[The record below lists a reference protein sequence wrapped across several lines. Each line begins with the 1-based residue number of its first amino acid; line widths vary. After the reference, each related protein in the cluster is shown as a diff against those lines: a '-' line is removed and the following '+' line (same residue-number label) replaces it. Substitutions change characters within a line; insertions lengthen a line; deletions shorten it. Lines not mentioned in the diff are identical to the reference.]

1 MWSVIPEP
9 VNELTP
15 VYIPERSLDLS
26 VEPLRNTFMYGN
38 SGFWRWSTVWYFL
51 SPNPCCTG
59 CIFFTAYLVQ
69 RILKSWG
76 RIHSSLCVCH
86 ICVLLWR
93 EGSWRSSISA
103 SPHWLY
109 CPFSQ
114 LHYHIVSS
122 ASCVLSP
129 PLVVL
134 WNLGNFLFTLSKF
147 SQKCPRWPLT
157 AALMWLLYTDLVGWQ
172 PVNHTGAPVIKVK
185 KDFTLD
191 YTELY
196 TGSYDCN
203 QTHCLRDIE
212 VSSCCKCQCVSYLIC
227 RQLPFSLGGRG
238 GGWVVLQV
246 NKMPFGRKML
256 NIGFTHLSK
265 IVLLWN

>member
-1 MWSVIPEP
+1 MARRCLWCDVICHLRTCEWADTRLDSWTFTWSV
-9 VNELTP
+9 
-15 VYIPERSLDLS
+15 SLPFKKHIRVRQQWILM
-26 VEPLRNTFMYGN
+26 LMYGLV
-38 SGFWRWSTVWYFL
+38 FFSTK
-51 SPNPCCTG
+51 PCCAG
-59 CIFFTAYLVQ
+59 CIFGSKDNKILRQ
-69 RILKSWG
+69 RRSTV
-76 RIHSSLCVCH
+76 RLCFFH

-103 SPHWLY
+103 GPHWLY

-147 SQKCPRWPLT
+147 SQKCPRWPLK
-157 AALMWLLYTDLVGWQ
+157 AALMWLLYTDLVRWQ

-185 KDFTLD
+185 EDFTQD

-212 VSSCCKCQCVSYLIC
+212 VSSCCKC
-227 RQLPFSLGGRG
+227 
-238 GGWVVLQV
+238 
-246 NKMPFGRKML
+246 
-256 NIGFTHLSK
+256 
-265 IVLLWN
+265 